1 MTTLNLPLGAVLPTP
16 RWHCRAD
23 KVPRPRP
30 QAVIVEATKPP
41 ERGMAW
47 SAQME
52 RKAGES

>member
-1 MTTLNLPLGAVLPTP
+1 
-16 RWHCRAD
+16 
-23 KVPRPRP
+23 VPCYRRRDGTAAP

-52 RKAGES
+52 RKADESC